1 LEGAL
6 TPSFVPFPHTE
17 APVGSLRQRRPFTR
31 GYNPT
36 FKNFKRAMPDAT
48 LSVPVTKADHVEG
61 EDTAVIT
68 LVEYGDYQCPF
79 CGQAYGLVKEIQR
92 KMSYRLRFVFRN
104 FPLTGPHPFAEIAA
118 EAAESAGAQGKF
130 WQMHDLLYENQDRLG
145 YELLASAAA
154 TLSLDVEGFVYDI
167 RGGRFRERIKRDFKG
182 GVRSG
187 VNGTPCFFI
196 DGARFDGSWE
206 SGELAEELAMQK
218 RQ

>member
-1 LEGAL
+1 
-6 TPSFVPFPHTE
+6 
-17 APVGSLRQRRPFTR
+17 
-31 GYNPT
+31 
-36 FKNFKRAMPDAT
+36 MPDAT

-104 FPLTGPHPFAEIAA
+104 FSTDWALILLRRSLPRRPSRRSARRESSGRCTTSYTKTKTG
-118 EAAESAGAQGKF
+118 S
-130 WQMHDLLYENQDRLG
+130 G

-154 TLSLDVEGFVYDI
+154 TLSLLWTSRSFVYDI

-187 VNGTPCFFI
+187 VNQDAVFLYRRRSLRRILGI
-196 DGARFDGSWE
+196 RRAR
-206 SGELAEELAMQK
+206 
-218 RQ
+218 